1 MINYSKLT
9 KKLEDL
15 AWVTLGHTA
24 KKNDP
29 VYFPTKRGLE
39 VYSNACFFLNEKSLF
54 KGPKAVSSLM
64 SIHFFINNESK
75 DRSFLINQ
83 DSVDNDGSII
93 KSLSSEGYE
102 LMKVFTECLGK
113 KQNWYEK
120 SGSDGTSLEK
130 KIGKFSIKFI
140 NAVNQVGKMSGQ
152 MSDAMSKMGSNFD
165 YTSNNKN
172 NKNGYTDE
180 YSKLGNL
187 MMGKK
192 DTSKYFNS
200 VQSRKKKG
208 KKKWTRKSRG

>member
-29 VYFPTKRGLE
+29 VYFPTKTGLE

-64 SIHFFINNESK
+64 SIHFFINNVNK
-75 DRSFLINQ
+75 DNNFLINL
-83 DSVDNDGSII
+83 DSVNSDGSII

-102 LMKVFTECLGK
+102 LLKVFTECLGK
-113 KQNWYEK
+113 KKGWYENK
-120 SGSDGTSLEK
+120 SDGVTLEK
-130 KIGKFSIKFI
+130 KIGKISIKFI

-152 MSDAMSKMGSNFD
+152 MSDAMSKMGSSFD

-172 NKNGYTDE
+172 NKKTPPVNKQAHG
-180 YSKLGNL
+180 
-187 MMGKK
+187 
-192 DTSKYFNS
+192 
-200 VQSRKKKG
+200 
-208 KKKWTRKSRG
+208 

>member
-29 VYFPTKRGLE
+29 VYFPTKTGLE

-64 SIHFFINNESK
+64 SIHFFINNVNK
-75 DRSFLINQ
+75 DNNFLINL
-83 DSVDNDGSII
+83 DSVNSDGSII

-102 LMKVFTECLGK
+102 LLKVFTECLGK
-113 KQNWYEK
+113 KKGWYENK
-120 SGSDGTSLEK
+120 SDGVTLEK
-130 KIGKFSIKFI
+130 KIGKISIKFI

-152 MSDAMSKMGSNFD
+152 MSDAMSKMGSSFD

-192 DTSKYFNS
+192 DKPK
-200 VQSRKKKG
+200 QKRG
-208 KKKWTRKSRG
+208 KKKWARKSRG